1 MSVAVDDGSRRL
13 GWRLRCA
20 FIATLYLI
28 ATPLLL
34 IGLAH
39 RLWIRR
45 KGLVGLREK
54 LTGAG
59 PALTPGQV
67 LVHGVSL
74 GEVMLM
80 RPLVPQLEAALGA
93 RCLLATTT
101 ETGRAALDEHF
112 PANERAFWPLDLP
125 WAVETFLARAKPRL
139 VVLLELELWPYLLSA
154 CAARGIP
161 VALVNAR
168 LSSRSFARWR
178 AVRAFAR
185 PLMRSLT
192 LALGQN
198 ATWTARLAALGARD
212 ARVTGSM
219 KADMVRAA
227 DADAARDI
235 AQRLGFDGRPLLLLA
250 STSAGGAVEELV
262 ALPGGVA
269 PWRARGWRVAVCPR
283 HPERG
288 PEVLAAL
295 VRAGACV
302 RRSSLGERVS
312 DDGEIMVIDE
322 IGRLA
327 ALYAHTAAT
336 GGIAVVGGSLGS
348 GRGGQNMLEAAAA
361 GCCVVV
367 GRDTRNFPDAMAL
380 LREAD
385 GVVETD
391 GATIGDTLAALADDP
406 ARRRALGD
414 AGRRAWLAGHGA
426 TARAVAALAEAF
438 AAAPDGDHRACSSPS
453 TSSAPA

>member
-1 MSVAVDDGSRRL
+1 MTVGARRVE
-13 GWRLRCA
+13 WRLRCA
-20 FIATLYLI
+20 FIATLYLV
-28 ATPLLL
+28 ATPLVL

-59 PALTPGQV
+59 PTLTPGQV

-80 RPLVPQLEAALGA
+80 RPLVPRLEAALGA

-101 ETGRAALDEHF
+101 ETGRAALDQHF
-112 PANERAFWPLDLP
+112 PGHERAFWPLDLP
-125 WAVETFLARAKPRL
+125 WAVEAFLARAKPRL

-168 LSSRSFARWR
+168 VSERSFHRWR
-178 AVRAFAR
+178 AARAFAR
-185 PLMRSLT
+185 PLLRSLT

-219 KADMVRAA
+219 KADMVRPA
-227 DADAARDI
+227 DADAARRE
-235 AQRLGFDGRPLLLLA
+235 AERLGFDARPLLLLA
-250 STSAGGAVEELV
+250 STSGGGAVEELV

-269 PWRARGWRVAVCPR
+269 PWRARGWRVAICPR

-288 PEVLAAL
+288 GEVAEAL
-295 VRAGACV
+295 VRAGATA
-302 RRSSLGERVS
+302 RRSSRGERVG
-312 DDGEIMVIDE
+312 DDGDVMVIDE

-327 ALYAHTAAT
+327 ALYAWAAST

-348 GRGGQNMLEAAAA
+348 GRGGQNMLEPAAA

-380 LREAD
+380 LRDAG

-391 GATIGDTLAALADDP
+391 GAGIGATLAALADD
-406 ARRRALGD
+406 AERRRALGV
-414 AGRRAWLAGHGA
+414 AGRRAWLSGHGA

-438 AAAPDGDHRACSSPS
+438 AIAPERDHRPPCNSPS